1 MPELD
6 PARPTA
12 GLPRALGEPLAR
24 LSTRVR
30 EDDFT
35 VEESLGF
42 ALDGEGG
49 HLWLY
54 VEKRGWNT
62 DAAARRLARAAGIP
76 ARDVGFSGMKD
87 RWSVSRQWF
96 SIPVPAAGSDAAVQE
111 FECDSLRVLQQAR
124 HGRKLRRGSHRA
136 NRFRVRLRGEAPSR
150 DALEGRMRT
159 IARLGVPNYFEAQR
173 FGRRGDNVIA
183 ARAMLAGQRV
193 DRRRR
198 SLYLSAARAFLF
210 NAVLAARVE
219 DGSWQ
224 RILPGEAVNLDGS
237 RSIFVADDPASL
249 RERLARHDIHPSAP
263 LWGRGDALARDQ
275 ALALERR
282 AVAPFQDLTEGL
294 ERFGIDRA
302 RRALRLP
309 VRDLVW
315 RRQDAWLELEF
326 TLPRGAFATAV
337 MREVVEARDARRN
350 EPAHAQV
357 RNST

>member
-1 MPELD
+1 M
-6 PARPTA
+6 
-12 GLPRALGEPLAR
+12 
-24 LSTRVR
+24 RVL

-42 ALDGEGG
+42 ALDGEGE

-62 DAAARRLARAAGIP
+62 DAAARRLARAAGIR

-96 SIPVPAAGSDAAVQE
+96 SIPVPGARSDAAVQN
-111 FECDSLRVLQQAR
+111 FECEGLRVLRRAC

-136 NRFRVRLRGEAPSR
+136 NRFRVRLRGDVPR
-150 DALEGRMRT
+150 QDALEARMRA

-210 NAVLAARVE
+210 NAVLAGRVE

-237 RSIFVADDPASL
+237 RSVFVADDPVPL

-263 LWGRGDALARDQ
+263 LWGRGDALACDE

-282 AVAPFQDLTEGL
+282 ALAPFQDLTQGL

-309 VRDLVW
+309 VRELGW
-315 RRQDAWLELEF
+315 RLQEALLELEF

-337 MREVVEARDARRN
+337 IREVVEARDARRD
-350 EPAHAQV
+350 EPADAQV
-357 RNST
+357 LSST